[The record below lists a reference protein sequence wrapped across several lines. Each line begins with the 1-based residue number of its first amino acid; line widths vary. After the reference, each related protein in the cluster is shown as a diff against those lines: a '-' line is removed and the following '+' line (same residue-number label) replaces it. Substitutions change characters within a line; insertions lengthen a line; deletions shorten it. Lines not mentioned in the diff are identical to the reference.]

1 MLPSQNTQTLIEI
14 KNIASVLMIFTFRA
28 INGTIFSIHEGA
40 KKIEKQNIY
49 LTLNRGSKVEC
60 LKVYTNGVIETDTLF
75 IWP

>member
-1 MLPSQNTQTLIEI
+1 MLPSQNIRIVIEI
-14 KNIASVLMIFTFRA
+14 KYIVSVPMKFIFRA
-28 INGTIFSIHEGA
+28 INGTIFFIHERA